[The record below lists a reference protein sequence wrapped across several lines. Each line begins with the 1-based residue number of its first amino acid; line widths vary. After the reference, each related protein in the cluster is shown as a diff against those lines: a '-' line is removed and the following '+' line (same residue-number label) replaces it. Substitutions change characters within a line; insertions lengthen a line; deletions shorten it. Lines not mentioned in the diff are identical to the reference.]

1 MKTVYK
7 SGSQT
12 DIDLVN
18 EFLKSN
24 GLNTSVKYE
33 GAGSYLNITT
43 GYPCSEIQL
52 LVNDNEVERACE
64 LLKEIEPEHDT
75 GKKEVVKKSV
85 NVRVYAWIA
94 LIVLVFAI
102 LFSIFQS
109 IMNYL

>member
-85 NVRVYAWIA
+85 SVRVYAWIA
-94 LIVLVFAI
+94 LVVLVGAI

-109 IMNYL
+109 IMN